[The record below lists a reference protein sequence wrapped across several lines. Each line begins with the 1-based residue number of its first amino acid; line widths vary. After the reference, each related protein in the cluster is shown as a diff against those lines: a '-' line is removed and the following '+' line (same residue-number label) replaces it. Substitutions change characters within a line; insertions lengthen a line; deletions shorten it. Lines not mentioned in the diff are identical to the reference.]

1 MKSTFPKK
9 RLAIGLALV
18 MAFAAGGLFAL
29 AEDYVA
35 RHTTQPVA
43 VATTRTMQSQ

>member
-1 MKSTFPKK
+1 MKSGFAKK
-9 RLAIGLALV
+9 RFAIGLALL

-35 RHTTQPVA
+35 RHTAYPIA
-43 VATTRTMQSQ
+43 VIATRSM